1 MHLQDPSPV
10 VRGTAVWALA
20 RLLPQEDFGRLK
32 QALSPQEGDTTVLA
46 EWDAISGSA

>member
-1 MHLQDPSPV
+1 MHLDDPSPV

-20 RLLPQEDFGRLK
+20 RLLPQEEFERLK
-32 QALSPQEGDTTVLA
+32 QALSPLEGDTAVNA